1 MSELLSYKTNLL
13 SVAEQFQHKYE
24 LSKTVGDD
32 YYEPG
37 MMENLDQYLG
47 EYDPDGNTLTIRTES
62 KGLRYEN
69 RTQRLESLN
78 VGDPVKIVRDPENEF
93 NSNNFRILSIKNEDL
108 GNLSADLCNALAYL
122 YDLGYAVITSS
133 EITYIESIFQ
143 RSRYAKQ
150 GVLFIEMKIQFRGI

>member
-1 MSELLSYKTNLL
+1 MSELLSYKRNLL
-13 SVAEQFQHKYE
+13 SVAELLQRKYE

-47 EYDPDGNTLTIRTES
+47 EFDPETNTLIIRTES

-69 RTQRLESLN
+69 RTQRLEFLN
-78 VGDPVKIVRDPENEF
+78 VGDPVKVVRDPENEF
-93 NSNNFRILSIKNEDL
+93 NTNNFRILSMKNEDL

-122 YDLGYAVITSS
+122 YDLGYAVITGA

-150 GVLFIEMKIQFRGI
+150 GTMFIEMKIQFRGI

>member
-1 MSELLSYKTNLL
+1 MSELLSYKEEFLKMV
-13 SVAEQFQHKYE
+13 SRIQDKYE
-24 LSKTVGDD
+24 LSQTVGED

-37 MMENLDQYLG
+37 MMENLEQYYG
-47 EYDPDGNTLTIRTES
+47 AYDPVADCAVIRTES

-69 RTQRLESLN
+69 RTSHLESLK

-93 NSNNFRILSIKNEDL
+93 NSNNFRIMSENNEDL
-108 GNLSADLCNALAYL
+108 GNLSAELCNVLAPL
-122 YDLGYAVITSS
+122 YDAGYAVITRS

-150 GVLFIEMKIQFRGI
+150 GVLFIEMQIRFRGM